1 MVVIMV
7 MVMVMVVM
15 AMMIMVVVVVVMG
28 HTREDGRPSPAF
40 QLGLRPLT

>member
-7 MVMVMVVM
+7 MVMVVI
-15 AMMIMVVVVVVMG
+15 AMMIMVVVVMG
-28 HTREDGRPSPAF
+28 HALEDGRPSPAF